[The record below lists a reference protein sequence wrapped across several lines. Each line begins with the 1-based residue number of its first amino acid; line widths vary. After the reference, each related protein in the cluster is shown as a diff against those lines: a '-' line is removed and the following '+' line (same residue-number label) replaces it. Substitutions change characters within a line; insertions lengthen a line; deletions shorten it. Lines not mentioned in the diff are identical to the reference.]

1 MVQHVDNSRSGFMPL
16 LMLDSEGRHGTERE
30 YNLRKVA
37 VIKTTGESEEHDIR
51 FEHDQMLQ
59 LLWQVFEA
67 SVWKELDSRMG
78 ESNRKP
84 VALYQRVHAP
94 PAVIGRLQ

>member
-1 MVQHVDNSRSGFMPL
+1 MVQHVDNSRSGFMPRL
-16 LMLDSEGRHGTERE
+16 VLDNEGRHRTERE
-30 YNLRKVA
+30 CSLRKVA
-37 VIKTTGESEEHDIR
+37 VIKTAGESEGHDIR
-51 FEHDQMLQ
+51 FEHDRVLQ
-59 LLWQVFEA
+59 LLLQVFEA